1 MNRFRL
7 GFGFS
12 FLTLATIHV
21 AFGVSP
27 CPTPGLS
34 SFQGSNQAYLTAGG
48 GCNVVITIAANGS
61 VSTTVTNSNPYDGSD
76 DTLVGVINNS
86 STPLSQLTVSGSAI
100 SDFEG
105 DGICAFGA
113 GGIAGDTFTSGSSA
127 YCSAS
132 ALGGTDPQDYQ
143 GPNQTFTNFSSGNAV
158 TVVFSPAIAGGGGTN
173 FFSLEEPPSNALT
186 VTTPTGTP
194 TPLPTSTPAPASLI
208 LLATGIAA
216 MGLYYLIQR
225 QRSLNR

>member
-1 MNRFRL
+1 MNRIGYGFLLLTAATMHIAL
-7 GFGFS
+7 GAG
-12 FLTLATIHV
+12 
-21 AFGVSP
+21 P
-27 CPTPGLS
+27 CPSPGLS
-34 SFQGSNQAYLTAGG
+34 SFQGSNQAYISAGG
-48 GCNVVITIAANGS
+48 GCNVIITIAANGS
-61 VSTTVTNSNPYDGSD
+61 VSTSTVNSNPYDGSD
-76 DTLVGVINNS
+76 DTLVGIVNNS
-86 STPLSQLTVSGSAI
+86 STPLTQLTVSGSAI
-100 SDFEG
+100 SGFEG

-113 GGIAGDTFTSGSSA
+113 GGIAGDTFTSGSSS

-132 ALGGTDPQDYQ
+132 ALAGTDPQDYQ

-158 TVVFSPAIAGGGGTN
+158 TIVFSPAIAAGGGTN

-194 TPLPTSTPAPASLI
+194 TGGGTPTPAPASLI

-225 QRSLNR
+225 QRALNR

>member
-1 MNRFRL
+1 MNRLRL
-7 GFGFS
+7 ALSFS
-12 FLTLATIHV
+12 LLTLGTIHI
-21 AFGVSP
+21 ALGAGP

-34 SFQGSNQAYLTAGG
+34 NFQGSNQAYLTAGG
-48 GCNVVITIAANGS
+48 GCNVIITIAANGS
-61 VSTTVTNSNPYDGSD
+61 VTTTTVNANPYDGSD

-86 STPLSQLTVSGSAI
+86 STALPQITVSGSNI
-100 SDFEG
+100 SGFEG

-127 YCSAS
+127 YCSTA
-132 ALGGTDPQDYQ
+132 ALNGTDPQDYQ

-173 FFSLEEPPSNALT
+173 FFSLEEPPSNSLT
-186 VTTPTGTP
+186 ITTPTGTP
-194 TPLPTSTPAPASLI
+194 TGVPPTPAPASLI

-216 MGLYYLIQR
+216 MGVYYMIKR
-225 QRSLNR
+225 QRSVNR